1 MIIGTV
7 QIYIVD
13 YTLKKFAYVVVAS
26 FECVLSAELTRR
38 CNDNFICVLVYAN
51 NQDNELCSMKSCRI
65 F

>member
-26 FECVLSAELTRR
+26 FKCVLSAELTRR

-51 NQDNELCSMKSCRI
+51 NQDNELCSMKSSRI